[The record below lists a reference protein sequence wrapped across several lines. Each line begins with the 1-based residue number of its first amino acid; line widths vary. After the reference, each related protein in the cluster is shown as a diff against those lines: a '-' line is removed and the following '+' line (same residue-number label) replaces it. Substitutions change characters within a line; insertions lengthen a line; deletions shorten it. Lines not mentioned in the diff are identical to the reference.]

1 MMIDNQIIITLVLLL
16 PLIAAVL
23 NLFFWGKKNMQ
34 RYTGNAF
41 VVLHLLSSIL
51 LLHQTITQ
59 KMVVLNVGNWQHT
72 YGIVLGVDLFSA
84 GMILLTSFLALLT
97 WFYSST
103 WMGSKSVSS
112 IFNTVF
118 FTLLLGL
125 TGSFMA
131 ADLFNLYVW
140 FEVMLVSSFVL
151 LTLGGKKLQ
160 LEGAIKYVAIN
171 VFASTIFLAGV
182 GLIYGLTGTINMAM
196 AGLVIESIGNHALVN
211 VAGAFF
217 LIAFGIKAAIFPLF
231 FWLPASYHTAPIG
244 FSSLLMAMMTKVG
257 VYTLIRFFTLIIP
270 VNDTPF
276 QLIFMILAGFTML
289 VGVLGAA
296 AQTDFRRILSFHIVS
311 QIGYMLMGLAIG
323 TPLAIAGAMFFI
335 LHNVLVKTNLF
346 FVAGLIGKNAGTY
359 SLQQLGG
366 IFSKL
371 PVLALLFAIS
381 AFSLTGVP
389 PLTGFWGKF
398 ILAKA
403 GFLSGDWIIV
413 TVSLVV
419 SLFTLFSMTK
429 IWNYVFWKPLPIGEK
444 LPANNFADLFA
455 NNKAMLVIIFLLS
468 AVILVV
474 SFVPNPFIEFAE
486 KAARFVV
493 ERDEYIGFI
502 INRK

>member
-1 MMIDNQIIITLVLLL
+1 MMIDNQIILILVLLL
-16 PLIAAVL
+16 PLMAAVL
-23 NLFFWGKKNMQ
+23 NLFFWGKTTLQ
-34 RYTGNAF
+34 RYTGNIF
-41 VVLHLLSSIL
+41 VILHLIVSIL
-51 LLHQTITQ
+51 LLHQTVSN
-59 KMVVLNVGNWQHT
+59 KMVVLNVGNWLHA
-72 YGIVLGVDLFSA
+72 YGIVLGVDMFSGA
-84 GMILLTSFLALLT
+84 MILLSSFLAVLA
-97 WFYSST
+97 WFYSSS
-103 WMGSKSVSS
+103 WMGNKSVSS
-112 IFNTVF
+112 IFNVVF
-118 FTLLLGL
+118 FTLLMGL

-151 LTLGGKKLQ
+151 LTLGAKKFQ

-182 GLIYGLTGTINMAM
+182 GLIYGLTGTINMAV
-196 AGLVIESIGNHALVN
+196 AGMVIESLGNHTLVN

-270 VNDTPF
+270 VSNTPF
-276 QLIFMILAGFTML
+276 QLIFMILAGFTMV

-323 TPLAIAGAMFFI
+323 TPLAIAGALFFI

-346 FVAGLIGKNAGTY
+346 FIAGLIGKNTGTY
-359 SLQQLGG
+359 SLQYLGG
-366 IFSKL
+366 IFAKL

-413 TVSLVV
+413 TVSLIV

-429 IWNYVFWKPLPIGEK
+429 IWNYAFWKPLPEGKI
-444 LPANNFADLFA
+444 LPANNFAELFA
-455 NNKAMLVIIFLLS
+455 KNKAMLLVIFVLTV
-468 AVILVV
+468 VILWV
-474 SFVPNPFIEFAE
+474 SFMPNRFLEFAE
-486 KAARFVV
+486 EAARFVV
-493 ERDEYIGFI
+493 NREEYMGFI
-502 INRK
+502 LNKN

>member
-1 MMIDNQIIITLVLLL
+1 MINNQIILTLVLLL
-16 PLIAAVL
+16 PLLAAII
-23 NLFFWGKKNMQ
+23 NLFFWGKTNLQ
-34 RYTGNAF
+34 RWTGSVL
-41 VVLHLLSSIL
+41 VVLQLFTSIL
-51 LLHQTITQ
+51 LLQQTVLH
-59 KMVVLNVGNWQHT
+59 KMVVLNVGNWLHA
-72 YGIVLGVDLFSA
+72 YGIVLGVDMFSGA
-84 GMILLTSFLALLT
+84 MILLSSFLAVLA
-97 WFYSST
+97 WFYSSS
-103 WMGSKSVSS
+103 WMSGKSINS
-112 IFNTVF
+112 IFNVVF
-118 FTLLLGL
+118 FTLLMGL

-182 GLIYGLTGTINMAM
+182 GIIYGLTGTINMAV
-196 AGLVIESIGNHALVN
+196 AGVVIENIGNHSLVN

-244 FSSLLMAMMTKVG
+244 FSSFLMAMMTKVG

-270 VNDTPF
+270 ANNTPF
-276 QLIFMILAGFTML
+276 QPIFMILAGFTMV

-323 TPLAIAGAMFFI
+323 TPLAIAGALFFI

-346 FVAGLIGKNAGTY
+346 FIAGLIGKNTGTY
-359 SLQQLGG
+359 SLQHLGG
-366 IFSKL
+366 IFAKL

-403 GFLSGDWIIV
+403 GFLSDDWLIV
-413 TVSLVV
+413 LVSLVV

-429 IWNYVFWKPLPIGEK
+429 IWNYAFWKPLPEGEK
-444 LPANNFADLFA
+444 LPAQNFADLFA
-455 NNKAMLVIIFLLS
+455 KNKSMLVVVFVLTV
-468 AVILVV
+468 VILWV
-474 SFVPNPFIEFAE
+474 SFAPNPFIVFAE
-486 KAARFVV
+486 EAAKFVFDR
-493 ERDEYIGFI
+493 EEYIGFI
-502 INRK
+502 LNTK